1 MERLNKVIAQAGI
14 ASRRGA
20 DELIRNGQVF
30 VNNKPARLG
39 VLVNT
44 HHDHIRVGKK
54 TLSLKRK
61 EYYLFH
67 KPKGCLTTK
76 IDPDGKPTIYDLLPP
91 RLHHLFPVGRLD
103 FNSSGL
109 LILTNDGDLSHEL
122 SHPSFQVK
130 KVYQVKVR
138 GKPPEKV
145 INLFKKGIL
154 LETCPRENGEL
165 KLGRASF
172 NDIRKIKEV
181 GKNSWFIVTVT
192 EGRNLFIR
200 RMFEKFGFGVVKL
213 KRIQMGNF
221 SLGKLKMGELR
232 KITL

>member
-20 DELIRNGQVF
+20 DELIRNGVVF
-30 VNNKPARLG
+30 VNNKRATLG
-39 VLVNT
+39 ALVNRY
-44 HHDHIRVGKK
+44 HDQIRVGKK
-54 TLSLKRK
+54 MLTVKKK

-67 KPKGCLTTK
+67 KPKGCLTSK
-76 IDPDGKPTIYDLLPP
+76 SDPDGKPTIYDLLP
-91 RLHHLFPVGRLD
+91 RQLQHLFPVGRLD
-103 FNSSGL
+103 FNSAGL
-109 LILTNDGDLSHEL
+109 LILTNDGEFANQL

-154 LETCPRENGEL
+154 LEE
-165 KLGRASF
+165 GRAYF
-172 NDIRKIKEV
+172 NDVKKIKEI
-181 GKNSWFIVTVT
+181 GKNSWFEVTVT

-213 KRIQMGNF
+213 KRTQMGDF
-221 SLGKLKMGELR
+221 SLGKLKVRELR
-232 KITL
+232 KLIR